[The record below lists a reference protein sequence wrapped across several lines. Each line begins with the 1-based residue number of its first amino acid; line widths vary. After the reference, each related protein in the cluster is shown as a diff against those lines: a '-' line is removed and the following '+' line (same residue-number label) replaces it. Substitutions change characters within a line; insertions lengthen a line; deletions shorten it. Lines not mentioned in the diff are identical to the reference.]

1 MAQVLADY
9 GKIRTYGTAACSISI
24 AVIVVIIGIIILRTP
39 NVYTSTALGTVSNV
53 NCTTSGSP
61 SVTNCSLSI
70 TFSPSGSPGTLT
82 VQNVSWS
89 GSVANGA
96 SVTVYYDPKN
106 PTKCSQTQTNPKAGW
121 FFILFGIL
129 MAMCGSSIIAVF
141 SSLSEQSK
149 TFVGGVEGVS
159 NLAGA
164 LRNSN

>member
-9 GKIRTYGTAACSISI
+9 GKIRTYGTAACCISV

-39 NVYTSTALGTVSNV
+39 NVYTSTATATTSNV
-53 NCTTSGSP
+53 NCSSSP
-61 SVTNCSLSI
+61 PSTCSLSV
-70 TFSPSGSPGTLT
+70 TFTPTGTSSEIT

-96 SVTVYYDPKN
+96 KVTVYYDPKD
-106 PTKCSQTQTNPKAGW
+106 PTKCAQSQTNPKFGW
-121 FFILFGIL
+121 FFILFGLL
-129 MAMCGSSIIAVF
+129 MALCGSSAIAVF

-149 TFVGGVEGVS
+149 SFVGGVEGVS

-164 LRNSN
+164 FRDSN